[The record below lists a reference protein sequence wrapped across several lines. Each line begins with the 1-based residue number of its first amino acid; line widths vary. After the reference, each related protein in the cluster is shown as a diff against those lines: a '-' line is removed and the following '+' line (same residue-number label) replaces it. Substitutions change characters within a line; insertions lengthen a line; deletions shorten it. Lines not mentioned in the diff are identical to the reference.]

1 MRQRPCPAPSG
12 AAARPDGAAQVVAA
26 DVDGDGDLDVLA
38 ANTGDDVPAWYEN
51 VDGAA
56 LSWTKRAISGD
67 ENYLYCLAA
76 GDVDGDGDADIVSA
90 QSLFA
95 WYENSDGAG
104 LDFVETSLSDIY
116 SVTWVAPSVA
126 PPVDVDGDG
135 DVDLVAAFY
144 APYNQPN
151 DVAWFENDGSQ
162 GFTMRTIDTTAEN
175 IKEIDVADVDGDGDL
190 DALGVLRR
198 LHGRLVRQRRRP
210 DLREARG
217 RGRAWAGFWAV
228 VAVDID
234 GDGDVDVLSSAY
246 WSDEIAWH
254 ENDGSQSFEEHVFDS
269 DANRVAHVSAVD
281 LDGDGD
287 VDVLA
292 AYDDQ
297 PVARADGR
305 AGPAP
310 TPRPTLSPAAAPR
323 RGPPARADGGAGPAP
338 TIPAPTTVAPTRDG
352 GAAAA
357 VGCEFCVGADGC
369 GQLARQV
376 DCEDAATVLGDPGSP
391 FTALFGCITVTGH
404 IPNITYDD
412 DGADDASEPTMS
424 CEGLEPEPT
433 HAPTS
438 PRYEVVGKMTFAG
451 VSLEDA
457 AEHEQVFVDAIAD
470 VAGVPPE
477 DVSITSFA
485 AAAARRRLDECEP
498 CDGDSGCGNLHTADD
513 CANAAEVLGDPGK
526 VCAWTPCDAEDED
539 EEGDDTGSDDC
550 EPCDGDSGCG
560 NLYTADDCAN
570 AAEVLGDPGKVCAWT
585 PCDGGDEEG
594 GGDTAAVDVDYV
606 IRSSTAATAAC
617 VDALAAA
624 TGDDVDAALAT
635 AAATAA
641 ADDVFEAATM
651 TEKTDATAAAVAT
664 TTTTTTTTAA
674 GWAWQNP
681 MAKDVPR
688 DL

>member
-1 MRQRPCPAPSG
+1 MYWGNNANYWFWGDPIYVDG
-12 AAARPDGAAQVVAA
+12 AADGAAQVVAA

-104 LDFVETSLSDIY
+104 LDFVETSLSDIH
-116 SVTWVAPSVA
+116 SVTWVA

-190 DALGVLRR
+190 DALSASYGDYTVAWYANDGAQTFEK
-198 LHGRLVRQRRRP
+198 HVVAAGS
-210 DLREARG
+210 
-217 RGRAWAGFWAV
+217 AWAGFWAV

-292 AYDDQ
+292 AHDDQ

-305 AGPAP
+305 AGPAD
-310 TPRPTLSPAAAPR
+310 AAADAEPGGRADGRAR
-323 RGPPARADGGAGPAP
+323 RPVARADGGAGPAP
-338 TIPAPTTVAPTRDG
+338 TIPAPTTAAPTRDG
-352 GAAAA
+352 GAAA

-424 CEGLEPEPT
+424 CEGLEPEVSQGCTQASLFGPCAAQFEAYYTCTMDYAALTFLGVDCGFVCPGPT
-433 HAPTS
+433 TPPSKQPT
-438 PRYEVVGKMTFAG
+438 R
-451 VSLEDA
+451 
-457 AEHEQVFVDAIAD
+457 AD
-470 VAGVPPE
+470 VA
-477 DVSITSFA
+477 A
-485 AAAARRRLDECEP
+485 
-498 CDGDSGCGNLHTADD
+498 
-513 CANAAEVLGDPGK
+513 
-526 VCAWTPCDAEDED
+526 
-539 EEGDDTGSDDC
+539 
-550 EPCDGDSGCG
+550 
-560 NLYTADDCAN
+560 
-570 AAEVLGDPGKVCAWT
+570 VLGDPGKVCAWT

-594 GGDTAAVDVDYV
+594 GGDTAAVDADV
-606 IRSSTAATAAC
+606 IRSSTAATAAAC

-651 TEKTDATAAAVAT
+651 TEKTDATAAAVAADDDDDGDDDGGWMGLGGGLAGPYLY
-664 TTTTTTTTAA
+664 AA
-674 GWAWQNP
+674 GAAP
-681 MAKDVPR
+681 RSSSSPRRAR